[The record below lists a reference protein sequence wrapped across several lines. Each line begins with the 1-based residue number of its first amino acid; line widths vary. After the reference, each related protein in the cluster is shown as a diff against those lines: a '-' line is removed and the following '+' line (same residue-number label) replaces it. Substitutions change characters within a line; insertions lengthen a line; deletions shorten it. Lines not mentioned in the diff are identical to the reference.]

1 MFTFALISTIGTALS
16 GLAST
21 FINAQNEKSAAGV
34 YEYQAAVEKENA
46 RAARQ
51 QGAYA
56 EDLQRQ
62 QARKQQA
69 ALRASGAESGV
80 SSGTFYDVA
89 TQSALG
95 AEMDALATR
104 YNYEMKAVDATNRS
118 NMYKYQARQARAAS
132 NQAVLGGLLSTTAS
146 TLNTAYTYWG
156 K

>member
-1 MFTFALISTIGTALS
+1 MFTFALISTIVTALS

-21 FINAQNEKSAAGV
+21 FINAQNEKAAAKM
-34 YEYQAAVEKENA
+34 YDYQAAVEQENA
-46 RAARQ
+46 KAARQ

-69 ALRASGAESGV
+69 ALRASGAEAGV

-104 YNYEMKAVDATNRS
+104 YNYEMKAVDARNQA
-118 NMYKYQARQARAAS
+118 NMYKAQSRQARTAS
-132 NQAVLGGLLSTTAS
+132 KQAVVGGLMSTTAS

>member
-1 MFTFALISTIGTALS
+1 MFTFALITTIATALS

-21 FINAQNEKSAAGV
+21 FINAQNEKAAAKM
-34 YEYQAAVEKENA
+34 YDYQAAVEQENA
-46 RAARQ
+46 KAARQ

-80 SSGTFYDVA
+80 SSGTFYDVS

-104 YNYEMKAVDATNRS
+104 YNYEMKAVDARNQS
-118 NMYKYQARQARAAS
+118 NMYKAQSRQARTAS
-132 NQAVLGGLLSTTAS
+132 KQAVVGGLMSTTAS
-146 TLNTAYTYWG
+146 TLNSAYTYWG